1 MALSVLLVNYLVRFY
16 RCCILFL
23 GLSIMQNGK
32 IPYFMGDD
40 NLKIVFGSMPVNGC
54 LSQLRQGFKKFG
66 IYQVSLVVHSIL
78 FSVLK

>member
-1 MALSVLLVNYLVRFY
+1 
-16 RCCILFL
+16 
-23 GLSIMQNGK
+23 MQNGK

-54 LSQLRQGFKKFG
+54 LSQLRQGFEKLG

>member
-1 MALSVLLVNYLVRFY
+1 
-16 RCCILFL
+16 
-23 GLSIMQNGK
+23 MQNGK

-54 LSQLRQGFKKFG
+54 LSELRQGFKKLG

>member
-1 MALSVLLVNYLVRFY
+1 MALSVLHVNYLVRFY

-23 GLSIMQNGK
+23 GLSM

-54 LSQLRQGFKKFG
+54 LSQLRQGFKKLG